1 MQKAVLESVMAA
13 KTHRPTAAA
22 ASSVA
27 GMAVLALTDNFVAHT
42 AELAGLWQFH
52 LARSAMAVPA
62 ILLIGLAMGWR
73 IRPLRWWAMGL
84 RGLIVSAS
92 MLLYFGSLAFLTVA
106 EAAAGLFTAPIWVL
120 LISVCWFGERIR
132 FARTACIAAGFLG
145 VLMVLRPWEEGMSG
159 VATMSLL
166 AGLLYAC
173 GALATRHLC
182 SDEGALA
189 ILLFFFLYMAVWGAL
204 GCIVL
209 EILAPEV
216 PPGAD
221 GFLLR
226 GWETPVPEFLR
237 LIAVQAAGSILGVGL
252 LVRAYLLG
260 EASFVS
266 AFEYSLL
273 ICAAFWGWAL
283 WRQVPDATAFAGIAL
298 IVAGGVAMAA
308 RGSATAEEKPAR

>member
-1 MQKAVLESVMAA
+1 MAA
-13 KTHRPTAAA
+13 KTHRPAAAA

-27 GMAVLALTDNFVAHT
+27 GMAVLALTDNFVART
-42 AELAGLWQFH
+42 AEFAGLWQFH
-52 LARSAMAVPA
+52 LVRSAMAVPA
-62 ILLIGLAMGWR
+62 ILLIGLVMGWR
-73 IRPLRWWAMGL
+73 IRPLRWWAIGL
-84 RGLIVSAS
+84 RGLIVSGS

-120 LISVCWFGERIR
+120 LISVVWFGERIR
-132 FARTACIAAGFLG
+132 LARTICIAAGFLG
-145 VLMVLRPWEEGMSG
+145 VLMVLRPWEEGMSA
-159 VATMSLL
+159 VATMPLL

-173 GALATRHLC
+173 GALSTRHLC

-189 ILLFFFLYMAVWGAL
+189 ILLNFFLYMAAWGAL
-204 GCIVL
+204 GCLVL
-209 EILAPEV
+209 VMLAPEV
-216 PPGAD
+216 PPGPD

-226 GWETPVPEFLR
+226 GWETPGPEFLR

-283 WRQVPDATAFAGIAL
+283 WQQIPDAMTFAGIGL
-298 IVAGGVAMAA
+298 IVASGAVMAVRENA
-308 RGSATAEEKPAR
+308 STEEKRETCGPIRNP

>member
-1 MQKAVLESVMAA
+1 MIAMV
-13 KTHRPTAAA
+13 HRPAAAA
-22 ASSVA
+22 ASTVA
-27 GMAVLALTDNFVAHT
+27 GMAVLALTDNFVART

-52 LARSAMAVPA
+52 LVRSAMAIPA
-62 ILLIGLAMGWR
+62 VLLIGRAMGWR
-73 IRPLRWWAMGL
+73 IRPRRWWAMGL
-84 RGLIVSAS
+84 RGLIVSGS

-120 LISVCWFGERIR
+120 LISVIWFGERIR
-132 FARTACIAAGFLG
+132 LARAACIAAGFIG
-145 VLMVLRPWEEGMSG
+145 VLIVLRPWEAGMSA
-159 VATMSLL
+159 VATMSLM

-182 SDEGALA
+182 SGEGALA
-189 ILLFFFLYMAVWGAL
+189 ILLVFFLYMAAWGAV
-204 GCIVL
+204 GCLVL
-209 EILAPEV
+209 EMLAPEV
-216 PPGAD
+216 PPGAG

-226 GWETPVPEFLR
+226 GWETPGSEFLR
-237 LIAVQAAGSILGVGL
+237 LIALQAAGSILGVGL

-283 WRQVPDATAFAGIAL
+283 WEQVPETAAFAGIAL
-298 IVAGGVAMAA
+298 IVAGGIVMAA
-308 RGSATAEEKPAR
+308 RGKAAAEENRVA